1 MQRRA
6 TLVQRVGESAG
17 VKAQYFAKYK
27 DVARILHEKD
37 EEEDEDS
44 STSQD
49 EEFSE
54 SSYALSLI

>member
-1 MQRRA
+1 
-6 TLVQRVGESAG
+6 VGELSG
-17 VKAQYFAKYK
+17 VKAQLSQLNQSKYK

-37 EEEDEDS
+37 EEEEDEDS

>member
-1 MQRRA
+1 MGALTGLKSRF
-6 TLVQRVGESAG
+6 TS
-17 VKAQYFAKYK
+17 KYQ

-37 EEEDEDS
+37 EEDDDDDS
-44 STSQD
+44 STSQA

>member
-1 MQRRA
+1 MGALTGHIGHKSQ
-6 TLVQRVGESAG
+6 
-17 VKAQYFAKYK
+17 FASRYK

-37 EEEDEDS
+37 EEDDDDG
-44 STSQD
+44 STTSEA